1 MEYEPSTSNAEI
13 DVVLDDDFI
22 RQCGRLPI
30 NKLKEHLALLEK
42 DDHPL
47 LHTERRRIHKD
58 RAKHFER
65 IECHRQRAE
74 IRAKEDV
81 EFRAKTYQEQTNTR
95 TNELNEECVRRAE
108 DLERVFEN
116 EYANL
121 DINKAA
127 TVPITY
133 EANKKTL
140 RGRGGH
146 LIEPLTYFNSNQ
158 NNRGHDMRLEL
169 GYSEAAIRE
178 SLDSINTRPDLR
190 RKQKLAVS
198 IQKPKLIIENKSFKH
213 GEEVYAWNN
222 TLGELFARLEIVSEK
237 TIILKGNNQTEQT
250 TLLRIVLKGAN
261 GWDSRQIIATLED
274 LEDSR
279 VTITKQREKERGF

>member
-1 MEYEPSTSNAEI
+1 
-13 DVVLDDDFI
+13 
-22 RQCGRLPI
+22 
-30 NKLKEHLALLEK
+30 
-42 DDHPL
+42 
-47 LHTERRRIHKD
+47 
-58 RAKHFER
+58 
-65 IECHRQRAE
+65 
-74 IRAKEDV
+74 
-81 EFRAKTYQEQTNTR
+81 
-95 TNELNEECVRRAE
+95 
-108 DLERVFEN
+108 
-116 EYANL
+116 
-121 DINKAA
+121 
-127 TVPITY
+127 
-133 EANKKTL
+133 
-140 RGRGGH
+140 
-146 LIEPLTYFNSNQ
+146 
-158 NNRGHDMRLEL
+158 MRLEL

-222 TLGELFARLEIVSEK
+222 TLGGLFARLEIVSEK